1 MHDFKS
7 IGSSQTLAHDSTDW
21 DELHQLLEHLVEN
34 VAKRVKRKSAAGK
47 SVQLMIRFH
56 NHQTITRSKTLQKY
70 IDEKKDILFVAKE
83 LLKKHWNEEPVRLLG
98 VSLQNLEEKRQ
109 VGEQLDLFTYRD
121 NVKKEKLYE
130 TMEEL
135 TDKYGKNV
143 FLSLNSGKDKEQQ
156 PRTSFQKDFLDD
168 YKKP

>member
-70 IDEKKDILFVAKE
+70 IDEKKGYTFCGERII
-83 LLKKHWNEEPVRLLG
+83 KKNIG
-98 VSLQNLEEKRQ
+98 TKNL
-109 VGEQLDLFTYRD
+109 
-121 NVKKEKLYE
+121 
-130 TMEEL
+130 
-135 TDKYGKNV
+135 
-143 FLSLNSGKDKEQQ
+143 S
-156 PRTSFQKDFLDD
+156 D
-168 YKKP
+168 Y